1 VSNAP
6 RTSARKQRAAA
17 AYDAVTAW
25 REPARQQIRRAVFTR
40 VINEPT
46 GNFLHWL
53 LGQCGDKSYCAMPKD
68 ELAKLYGKS
77 LSSIK
82 LYIRE
87 SVARGI
93 LRVSGRRI
101 YFVRLEAPEPTSKSY
116 EQLVAEATAL
126 AQAGN
131 LIDAG
136 LLLKQAAEVRKQAE
150 DQAEEQEQH
159 EQPPAAQH
167 EPSEAAEPE
176 PEAFFCGSDESKNC
190 PDSDNSLSEHPL
202 KTPIPGGGEK
212 DRDLNSRFFPETPT
226 IQKLKALGSTAPKC
240 WMELSDRP
248 FAEIEYA
255 AQLAQQAKW
264 ADDKPAATIYF
275 ARLIAAG
282 VITFD
287 SAAEAEAPLSP
298 AAAAPLSPGNSDIW
312 PRVQAELEQQLS
324 QTEYETWLRDTRLIQ
339 IDAGVAVVGTP
350 NIFAREKVESHYR
363 DLIAEGITRVLQL
376 TGRVSI
382 QVVIDSSA

>member
-1 VSNAP
+1 
-6 RTSARKQRAAA
+6 
-17 AYDAVTAW
+17 
-25 REPARQQIRRAVFTR
+25 VFTR

-150 DQAEEQEQH
+150 EQEQTEEQEQKQPEEQEQ
-159 EQPPAAQH
+159 EQPEQQPAAVQDD
-167 EPSEAAEPE
+167 PPGSAEPE
-176 PEAFFCGSDESKNC
+176 PAEAFFCASNESKNC

-202 KTPIPGGGEK
+202 KTPNVPGGGEK

-255 AQLAQQAKW
+255 AQLARQAKW

-282 VITFD
+282 VITLD
-287 SAAEAEAPLSP
+287 SAAEAAAPLSP
-298 AAAAPLSPGNSDIW
+298 AAAVPLSPNSDIW
-312 PRVQAELEQQLS
+312 SRVQFELGQRLS
-324 QTEYETWLRDTRLIQ
+324 RTEYDTWLRDTTLIQ

-363 DLIAEGITRVLQL
+363 DLIAEDITRVLQL
-376 TGRVSI
+376 TERVSI